1 LSSIKILPHV
11 CIDATVSEAVELGT
25 WFYNEV
31 ELERVDLT
39 TRPHFDPA
47 MSCELQRDIRI
58 FPIKVAVEC
67 EQGAKSSFAVS
78 LEVRSTQTGLRHFK
92 TFETFSATGPEEDFS
107 YSIDLRNWDLGGRLL
122 LSTRLLLI
130 NPDPK
135 NDLAAS
141 QRGSIVYSETCIV
154 DLEEHFDGF
163 PHLEPAK
170 LSSVFGLKPGPN
182 WIVEVDTSDMH
193 VHATQALVVHLNS
206 ESNFGIE
213 LLKGKRESE
222 SLRRAIRCDITRA
235 MVNAAIDSELFEQLC
250 PSLGSRAFKDYPNSI
265 GAYLLGTLTLCG
277 FTGDLSSV
285 RAMREQSP
293 TEFEAH
299 IHNLAYS

>member
-1 LSSIKILPHV
+1 MSSIKILPHL
-11 CIDATVSEAVELGT
+11 CIDATVTEALELGP
-25 WFYNEV
+25 WLYDDV
-31 ELERVDLT
+31 ELERVDIK
-39 TRPHFDPA
+39 TRPSFDPA
-47 MSCELQRDIRI
+47 MSCELHRDIRI
-58 FPIKVAVEC
+58 FPTKVADEC
-67 EQGAKSSFAVS
+67 EQGDKSSFAVS
-78 LEVRSTQTGLRHFK
+78 LEVRSTQTGLRFFE
-92 TFETFSATGPEEDFS
+92 TFETFSAKGPEEDFS
-107 YSIDLRNWDLGGRLL
+107 YSINLQNWDLGGRLV

-141 QRGSIVYSETCIV
+141 RRGSIVYFETCIV

-170 LSSVFGLKPGPN
+170 LSSAFGLKPGPN
-182 WIVEVDTSDMH
+182 WIVEVDTSDMY

-206 ESNFGIE
+206 ESNFGVE

-235 MVNAAIDSELFEQLC
+235 MVNAAIDSELFEQIC
-250 PSLGSRAFKDYPNSI
+250 PSVESRAFKDHPNSI
-265 GAYLLGTLTLCG
+265 GAYLQGTITLCG

-299 IHNLAYS
+299 IHNLAFA

>member
-1 LSSIKILPHV
+1 MPHV
-11 CIDATVSEAVELGT
+11 CIDAVATEAIELGS
-25 WFYNEV
+25 WFYNDV

-39 TRPHFDPA
+39 TRPNFDPA
-47 MSCELQRDIRI
+47 MKCELRRDIKI
-58 FPIKVAVEC
+58 VPTKVADEC
-67 EQGAKSSFAVS
+67 EQGTKSSFAVS
-78 LEVRSTQTGLRHFK
+78 LEVRSTQTGLRHFEV
-92 TFETFSATGPEEDFS
+92 FESFKANGAEEDFS
-107 YSIDLRNWDLGGRLL
+107 YSIELHNWDLGGRLV
-122 LSTRLLLI
+122 LSTKLLLI
-130 NPDPK
+130 DADPR

-141 QRGSIVYSETCIV
+141 QRGSVIFVDTCIV

-182 WIVEVDTSDMH
+182 WIVEVDTSDML

-206 ESNFGIE
+206 ESDFGAE

-222 SLRRAIRCDITRA
+222 SLRRSIRCDITRA
-235 MVNAAIDSELFEQLC
+235 MINAAIDSELFEQAC
-250 PSLGSRAFKDYPNSI
+250 PNIGSRAFKDHPNSL
-265 GAYLLGTLTLCG
+265 GAYLQGTLTLCG
-277 FTGDLSSV
+277 FTGELSSV